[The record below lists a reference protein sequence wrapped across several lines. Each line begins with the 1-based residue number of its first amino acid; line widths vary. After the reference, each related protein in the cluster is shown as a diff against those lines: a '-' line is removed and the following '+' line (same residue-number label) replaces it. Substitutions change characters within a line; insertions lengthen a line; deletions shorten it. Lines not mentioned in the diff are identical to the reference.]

1 MNIKRQERDDR
12 NEPKVG
18 RGLDSSST
26 EAGMIAGDAHRAD
39 IGSTVTPNR
48 RLRNWILLANA
59 LAWLAIIVIVR
70 WLFF

>member
-1 MNIKRQERDDR
+1 MNIRRQERDR
-12 NEPKVG
+12 NEPQVG
-18 RGLDSSST
+18 RGPDSSST
-26 EAGMIAGDAHRAD
+26 EAGMIAGDVHRAE
-39 IGSTVTPNR
+39 IGPTVTPDR